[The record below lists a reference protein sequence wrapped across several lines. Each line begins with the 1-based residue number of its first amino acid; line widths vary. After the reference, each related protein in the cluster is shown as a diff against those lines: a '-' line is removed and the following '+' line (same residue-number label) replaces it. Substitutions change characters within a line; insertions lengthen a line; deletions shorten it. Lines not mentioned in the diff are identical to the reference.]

1 MIRCAPRA
9 RLITMVLLGLLLV
22 GCGSIPGLGSLNT
35 PPTIYDLTQRPQE
48 FAGKQITAQGYYL
61 WRPGDPATSLL
72 LPALSTADGVR
83 DAQPIYASVE
93 CGGDGQCSPS
103 TEQIGE
109 PSTGSVWL
117 DNFPAEVTADLHR
130 PGDAVWGVVEVTGLF
145 EAGGGYGPD
154 GSYRYRMDVSEA
166 RALQKVER
174 IVSAVEDEPL
184 GEGKVSIFELDR
196 NPDQYN
202 GQRIVSRGFYFW
214 SPQTQ
219 GSFVERVEREKVP
232 DNPDGVAPTPGGIRM
247 GLDGFPPELSEQLNI
262 GPNGTYVWGL
272 IEVEGTFATG
282 SFADGRYDKQITVEN
297 VTVLPDGDS

>member
-1 MIRCAPRA
+1 MLCCAIRA
-9 RLITMVLLGLLLV
+9 RVILVVVALALLTACSGV
-22 GCGSIPGLGSLNT
+22 PGLGSLNV
-35 PPTIYDLTQRPQE
+35 PPTIYDLTQRPLE
-48 FAGKQITAQGYYL
+48 FAGTQVTAQGYYL
-61 WRPGDPATSLL
+61 WRPGDPAISLL
-72 LPALSTADGVR
+72 VPALSTADGVR

-93 CGGDGQCSPS
+93 CGDDGQCRPS
-103 TEQIGE
+103 TDRVGE

-145 EAGGGYGPD
+145 EADGGYGPD
-154 GSYRYRMDVSEA
+154 GSYRYRIDVQNA

-184 GEGKVSIFELDR
+184 GEGKVSIFELER

-202 GQRIVSRGFYFW
+202 GQRVVSRGFYFW

-232 DNPDGVAPTPGGIRM
+232 DNPDGVAPTPAGIRM
-247 GLDGFPPELSEQLNI
+247 GLEGFPPELSEQLHI

-272 IEVEGTFATG
+272 IEVAGIFQTG
-282 SFADGRYDKQITVEN
+282 SFAEGRYDKQITVEQ
-297 VTVLPDGDS
+297 VTVLPDSDS